1 MVSHVV
7 SSIMILQIDSYPE
20 ARRRCTGRP
29 VKATLRW
36 SSCCW
41 SRAPPWR
48 KRTNSAGAPGLNGF
62 ARMGWVEIRFH
73 LCIAEL
79 QNKKS
84 ETRSRCLF
92 FLGFPPLVCIWHFV
106 AGFVY
111 HAQNPKRP
119 QRLAHLLD
127 NAQFISSEIW
137 LRSGLHI
144 NVPGFH
150 TVSRLC
156 EKQMSLH
163 AEPNPCQVWWV
174 KLNTS
179 LERTSIASRQLWWCV
194 WAEPLVR

>member
-1 MVSHVV
+1 MWYLKGHGFPCRVFNHV
-7 SSIMILQIDSYPE
+7 LQIDSYPE

-29 VKATLRW
+29 VKATLRL

-48 KRTNSAGAPGLNGF
+48 KRTNSAGAPELNGF

-92 FLGFPPLVCIWHFV
+92 FWVFPHLFAFGILLQVLFTMPKTRKDHNRNMAFV
-106 AGFVY
+106 
-111 HAQNPKRP
+111 
-119 QRLAHLLD
+119 
-127 NAQFISSEIW
+127 
-137 LRSGLHI
+137 SGLHI

-156 EKQMSLH
+156 ETQMSLH
-163 AEPNPCQVWWV
+163 AEPNPCQVRWV

-194 WAEPLVR
+194 WAEPLVK

>member
-119 QRLAHLLD
+119 QRLAHWLD
-127 NAQFISSEIW
+127 NAQLVQKYGFVQASISTCLDSILYADYAKNKWACMQNQIPVRCDE
-137 LRSGLHI
+137 
-144 NVPGFH
+144 
-150 TVSRLC
+150 
-156 EKQMSLH
+156 
-163 AEPNPCQVWWV
+163 
-174 KLNTS
+174 LN
-179 LERTSIASRQLWWCV
+179 
-194 WAEPLVR
+194 

>member
-92 FLGFPPLVCIWHFV
+92 FFWFSPTCLHLAFCCRFCLPC
-106 AGFVY
+106 
-111 HAQNPKRP
+111 PKPEKTTTSRT
-119 QRLAHLLD
+119 LAW
-127 NAQFISSEIW
+127 QCPTSSEIW

-150 TVSRLC
+150 TVCRLC